1 MKKIFFC
8 LIAILSLSHCSTK
21 PAKEQSSQLLKFF
34 KEKNYFKLDNL
45 MSEMKFEK
53 NNPGLLLY
61 EATIDNVFNR
71 PEESDRLINTL
82 FEKYRGYFNDTITKD
97 LYDMR
102 FSNAYRLQD
111 YKRACLSDSIIVTD
125 YSHVCDSSEINT
137 RKDDIS
143 LFGNIINVPK
153 MQVTMPSDSKIPL
166 KRDIAGLLNVP
177 VRLLNDS
184 VDFVF
189 DTGANISVLIESVAK
204 KYGVRLLA
212 GMARTGTS
220 TSKKVEGHMG
230 LLDLRLGN
238 VEIKDAVF
246 LVLPDSDLTYANG
259 VYIIKGVIGF
269 PIMYAL
275 KEFVMTGDKF
285 MTVIQKQEN
294 TKERNIAFD
303 GQNILIRVIA
313 QNDTL
318 PFLFDSGNT
327 TTNLGALFFTAYKQ
341 EILKKCKKEKV
352 TTAGAGGSEET
363 MAYILDSLV
372 FFAGNT
378 DYTLKSLRIY
388 SDDLSGYE
396 RKYLYGN
403 FGQDYINKFSEMK
416 INFASMNIQFSG
428 RIN

>member
-1 MKKIFFC
+1 
-8 LIAILSLSHCSTK
+8 
-21 PAKEQSSQLLKFF
+21 
-34 KEKNYFKLDNL
+34 

>member
-318 PFLFDSGNT
+318 PFIFDSGNT

>member
-318 PFLFDSGNT
+318 PFIFDSGNT

-396 RKYLYGN
+396 RKYLYWN